1 MDDQYQ
7 DPDGATPLDPDE
19 IEGLRLDHIQTR
31 EELNQWEHE
40 NIQKALLWTLGR
52 NDRNLLSQGFICT
65 LHQKMFEDVW
75 RWAGQFRKTEKNI
88 GCDPAYIATN
98 VAQLCEDCQG
108 WIEYKSYPADEIAA
122 RFHHR
127 LVSIHPFPN
136 GNGRHA
142 RLLTD
147 LLLQEILNEPV
158 FTWGNADLD
167 NPSEGRGEYIGA
179 LKEADNGNIT
189 PLLGF
194 VRKK

>member
-1 MDDQYQ
+1 MLRFLFS
-7 DPDGATPLDPDE
+7 PLLVLKQVSLDSE
-19 IEGLRLDHIQTR
+19 ITSFSRYPR

-65 LHQKMFEDVW
+65 LHQKMFADVW
-75 RWAGQFRKTEKNI
+75 RWAGKFRKTEKNI

-147 LLLQEILNEPV
+147 LLLQELLNEPV
-158 FTWGNADLD
+158 FTWGNADFT
-167 NPSEGRGEYIGA
+167 NPSEGRGEYLGA
-179 LKEADNGNIT
+179 LKEADKGNIT